1 MATAIQESTERRPQA
16 VALPRSSVGK
26 KAVMAVSG
34 IVMLLY
40 LIAHMAGNLHAFGGR
55 AEFNHYSHWLRTIGE
70 PALPGRG
77 FLVIMEVV
85 LTASVVAH
93 MASAFLL
100 WRQAR
105 RARPVRYQRRR
116 RVRQS
121 YASRTMRWGGVIIAL
136 FVVWHLLD
144 LTFGTVNPAGSAA
157 TPYDRL
163 VSSFQNPAITA
174 FYALALVT
182 LGFHLRHGIW
192 SALATLGFSNHRRER
207 ALQAGAT
214 VVAVLLTAGFLLV
227 PAAILVRVVN

>member
-1 MATAIQESTERRPQA
+1 M
-16 VALPRSSVGK
+16 
-26 KAVMAVSG
+26 
-34 IVMLLY
+34 
-40 LIAHMAGNLHAFGGR
+40 
-55 AEFNHYSHWLRTIGE
+55 
-70 PALPGRG
+70 
-77 FLVIMEVV
+77 
-85 LTASVVAH
+85 
-93 MASAFLL
+93 
-100 WRQAR
+100 
-105 RARPVRYQRRR
+105 RYQRRR